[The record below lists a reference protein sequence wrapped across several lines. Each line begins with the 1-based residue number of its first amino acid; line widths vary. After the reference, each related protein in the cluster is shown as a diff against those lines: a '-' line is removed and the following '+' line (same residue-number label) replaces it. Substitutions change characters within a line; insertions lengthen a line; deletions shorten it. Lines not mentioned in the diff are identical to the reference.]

1 MLLTIIILCVIII
14 ISVIINIYFARKS
27 LRMIEKIEEYEDI
40 ITKQNSVI
48 DDLSTSITATYLKLK
63 MVDDRGIFKS
73 DDDVGFIFSEMLL
86 LIEKLKN
93 KI

>member
-1 MLLTIIILCVIII
+1 MLLTIIILCAILILS
-14 ISVIINIYFARKS
+14 ISINVYFAKRSYK
-27 LRMIEKIEEYEDI
+27 MIEKIEEYEDI
-40 ITKQNSVI
+40 INKQNVVI

-63 MVDDRGIFKS
+63 MVDDRGIFAS

>member
-1 MLLTIIILCVIII
+1 MLLTTIILCVILILS
-14 ISVIINIYFARKS
+14 ISINVYFAKRSYK
-27 LRMIEKIEEYEDI
+27 MIEKIEEYEDI
-40 ITKQNSVI
+40 ITKQNGVI